1 MAWGAA
7 GWHGLAALMGQ
18 PERRIEAMSQSGGE
32 GLPWIGLSPY
42 TTRPH
47 IVQNVGDG
55 SLFHSS
61 LQNIRFAVSTRQTM
75 TFRILYNGVIANTGG
90 QEAVGR
96 APVVSLLDRL
106 VAAAVEP
113 PVLVTK
119 DRRDYARNR
128 LPAKVEMREPN
139 EVQAAMAQL
148 EKTPGLSVLIYDGDC
163 ANERRRRQKRRRA
176 ATPPKFT
183 IVNED
188 VCENCG
194 DCGRK
199 ANCMSL
205 QKGPTEF
212 GLKTQ
217 IHQSS
222 CNKAP
227 SYG

>member
-32 GLPWIGLSPY
+32 GLPWIGLAPY

-47 IVQNVGDG
+47 IVQDVGDG

-106 VAAAVEP
+106 VADGVERL
-113 PVLVTK
+113 VLVTK

-128 LPAKVEMREPN
+128 LPTTVETPEPN
-139 EVQAAMAQL
+139 DVRAAMAQL
-148 EKTPGLSVLIYDGDC
+148 EKTPGVTGLIYDGDC
-163 ANERRRRQKRRRA
+163 ANERRRRQKRGRVA
-176 ATPPKFT
+176 SPTKFT
-183 IVNED
+183 IVN
-188 VCENCG
+188 
-194 DCGRK
+194 
-199 ANCMSL
+199 
-205 QKGPTEF
+205 
-212 GLKTQ
+212 
-217 IHQSS
+217 
-222 CNKAP
+222 
-227 SYG
+227 